1 MEIEIVSI
9 TDRSLLAEGYVTA
22 VCMDRQS
29 SRSRPPPAIRES
41 FARTA
46 TDSHGV
52 DNRRSRNQRME
63 ASLRFA
69 SPETLGAKIFG
80 RLSPWQNWI
89 FRRPYAVDEHGALTS
104 FGKPLQQHSP
114 KCS

>member
-1 MEIEIVSI
+1 
-9 TDRSLLAEGYVTA
+9 
-22 VCMDRQS
+22 
-29 SRSRPPPAIRES
+29 
-41 FARTA
+41 
-46 TDSHGV
+46 
-52 DNRRSRNQRME
+52 ME